1 MKAKSGWLLRTDS
14 NVGLK
19 VINMGINAQEF
30 IILQHL
36 QHSSLARDYA
46 HHPGRHSVIQL
57 FDHFDLSTSHKCL
70 VFPVMGMDV
79 QSSIDVA
86 YGGRLNRKTARSV
99 SLQVAMGLD
108 YLWKCSIAHGGGCVL
123 AYCEWRLL
131 IVFRFTLEKRPLYH
145 SHNLSTFRR
154 SDYVSLR
161 AINCWCSQETRWS
174 ELSAF
179 NAVLSRRTN
188 FH

>member
-14 NVGLK
+14 NVALK

-36 QHSSLARDYA
+36 QYSSLARDYA

-57 FDHFDLSTSHKCL
+57 FDHFDISTSH
-70 VFPVMGMDV
+70 
-79 QSSIDVA
+79 
-86 YGGRLNRKTARSV
+86 RKTARSAP
-99 SLQVAMGLD
+99 LQAAMGFD

-123 AYCEWRLL
+123 AYCEWHLL
-131 IVFRFTLEKRPLYH
+131 IIFRFTLKKRPLYH
-145 SHNLSTFRR
+145 SHNLSTFKR

-161 AINCWCSQETRWS
+161 ATNCWCSQETRWS
-174 ELSAF
+174 ELSAL